1 LTYDSPNPKAKLFMS
16 PSWSSMKKKSKIAYE
31 HPHSNPVESIVLFE
45 VVSEEQ
51 QTEVAGG
58 EAELGKN
65 ECRTPKGKGSQ
76 MDTSCWA
83 TRKKVDV

>member
-1 LTYDSPNPKAKLFMS
+1 
-16 PSWSSMKKKSKIAYE
+16 MKKKSNIIYE

-45 VVSEEQ
+45 VISEEQ
-51 QTEVAGG
+51 PPEAAASEVA
-58 EAELGKN
+58 LLKS

-83 TRKKVDV
+83 TRKKVDLCSWAAHSMILHN